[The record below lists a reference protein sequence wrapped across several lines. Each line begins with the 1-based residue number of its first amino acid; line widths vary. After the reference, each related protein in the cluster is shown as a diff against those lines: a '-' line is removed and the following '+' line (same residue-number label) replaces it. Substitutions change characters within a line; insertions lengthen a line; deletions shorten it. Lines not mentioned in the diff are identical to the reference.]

1 MDLKNSAISLDPKRS
16 PAVLRSIL
24 DSKLLVELRKRPPL
38 KDLMD
43 LVRDVPSIMLLDAD
57 SPNGELSSRSIQ
69 QMDYLPIWLSKSVP
83 IPLLDMD
90 LSANKM
96 DLLQLSSL
104 KFFKMVITVSKYA
117 LKFPREFSPVS

>member
-1 MDLKNSAISLDPKRS
+1 
-16 PAVLRSIL
+16 
-24 DSKLLVELRKRPPL
+24 VELKKRPPL

-43 LVRDVPSIMLLDAD
+43 LVRDVPNIMLLDAD
-57 SPNGELSSRSIQ
+57 SPNGELSSRSTQ